1 MNLNL
6 PNRSKFFYSKLKLII
21 FLKSKYIFNFIDYF
35 REMPLPLFG
44 KSHKSPPDIVKNL
57 KESLAII
64 EKGDKKSD
72 KAAEEVNRW
81 LQSVKGIIYGQE
93 GQEPHT
99 EQVIFFLI
107 FLI

>member
-1 MNLNL
+1 
-6 PNRSKFFYSKLKLII
+6 
-21 FLKSKYIFNFIDYF
+21 
-35 REMPLPLFG
+35 MPLPLFG

-57 KESLAII
+57 KESLSVI

-81 LQSVKGIIYGQE
+81 LQAVKGIIYGQE

-99 EQVIFFLI
+99 EQVRHLFFYCLRCEAATAEFSTWKFRNYLSAQI
-107 FLI
+107 SFAWSFRIPFDG